1 MLPQPDTILGCWIS
15 DSRKDVGLYIKDI
28 TELAAFCDRAR
39 ASGLVALDTE
49 FMREKTYFAKLCLIQ
64 ACAAE
69 ESVIIDPLAIRDL
82 TPLLALLADTSVLKV
97 VHAGSQDMEIFYRL
111 ANVAIAPIFDTQ
123 IAATLAGFP
132 SQVGYAR
139 LVKEIYDVDVDKSD
153 TFTDWARR
161 PLSPAQI
168 QYALADV
175 TYLPGMYETL
185 RGRLEKD
192 GRLQWVERDF
202 ERMSDPATYEVVPDQ
217 QFRRI
222 KRASALSRR
231 QLGVLQQ
238 VTAWRELE
246 AQRRD
251 LPKRWIVSDE
261 TLVEV
266 ARRQPV
272 DATALSDIR
281 GMSPRALGDG
291 GSGLLAAVC
300 AGLALTDEQ
309 LPKIP
314 KRPRNIIDIEGIV
327 ELMSALVRV
336 RAVESGV
343 AVPLLASRGDLE
355 RLAGGE
361 REENP
366 LLGGWRRTLIGEE
379 LVALIDGRLALRVAD
394 GKVVVEAA
402 QE

>member
-1 MLPQPDTILGCWIS
+1 MLPQPDTILGGRNTR
-15 DSRKDVGLYIKDI
+15 DRKDDGLYITD
-28 TELAAFCDRAR
+28 TEELAAFCERAR
-39 ASGLVALDTE
+39 ASRLVALDTE

-64 ACAAE
+64 ACAAD
-69 ESVIIDPLAIRDL
+69 ESVIIDPLTIADL
-82 TPLLALLADTSVLKV
+82 SPLMALLADTSVLKV

-139 LVKEIYDVDVDKSD
+139 LVKELYDVDIDKSD

-161 PLSPAQI
+161 PLTAAQI
-168 QYALADV
+168 KYALADV

-185 RGRLEKD
+185 RDRLEKD

-202 ERMSDPATYEVVPDQ
+202 ERMSDPATYEVVPEQ

-222 KRASALSRR
+222 KRASSLSKR

-238 VTAWRELE
+238 VTAWRERE

-261 TLVEV
+261 TLLEV
-266 ARRQPV
+266 ARRQPA
-272 DATALSDIR
+272 DASAMADIR
-281 GMSPRALGDG
+281 GMSPRALGAG
-291 GSGLLAAVC
+291 GAGLLAAVA

-336 RAVESGV
+336 RAAESGV

-355 RLAGGE
+355 RLAGGD
-361 REENP
+361 REDNP
-366 LLGGWRRTLIGEE
+366 LLGGWRRALIGEE
-379 LVALIDGRLALRVAD
+379 LVALIDGRLTLRVAD
-394 GKVVVEAA
+394 GKVLVEAA
-402 QE
+402 RD

>member
-1 MLPQPDTILGCWIS
+1 
-15 DSRKDVGLYIKDI
+15 LYIKD
-28 TELAAFCDRAR
+28 TVELAAFCERAR
-39 ASGLVALDTE
+39 VAGLVALDTE
-49 FMREKTYFAKLCLIQ
+49 FMREKTYFARLCLVQ
-64 ACAAE
+64 ACAAD
-69 ESVIIDPLAIRDL
+69 ESVIIDPLAISDL
-82 TPLLALLADTSVLKV
+82 APLLALLADRSVLKV

-111 ANVAIAPIFDTQ
+111 SSEPVAPLFDTQ

-139 LVKEIYDVDVDKSD
+139 LVKELYGVDIDKSD
-153 TFTDWARR
+153 TFTDWSRR
-161 PLSPAQI
+161 PLTAAQI
-168 QYALADV
+168 EYALADV
-175 TYLPGMYETL
+175 RYLPGMYETL
-185 RGRLEKD
+185 RERLERD
-192 GRLQWVERDF
+192 GRLAWLERDF
-202 ERMSDPATYEVVPDQ
+202 ERMSDPATYEAVPEQ

-222 KRASALSRR
+222 KRASSLSRR
-231 QLGVLQQ
+231 QLAVLQQ
-238 VTAWRELE
+238 VAAWRELE

-272 DATALSDIR
+272 DAATLGDIR

-291 GSGLLAAVC
+291 GSGLLTAV
-300 AGLALTDEQ
+300 ATGLALPDEA
-309 LPKIP
+309 LPRIP

-336 RAVESGV
+336 RAAESGV

-355 RLAGGE
+355 RLASGD
-361 REENP
+361 RDDNP
-366 LLGGWRRTLIGEE
+366 ILSGWRRELIGEE
-379 LVALIDGRLALRVAD
+379 LVALMEGRLDLRVAD

-402 QE
+402 RD